1 MESDREHRVASLA
14 AGSSPAESISRWQ
27 LPHGQGARGFV
38 LYTVCIALLFVKPLA
53 RLLLYTAQ
61 SEFHSYV
68 VIVPLIVGYLLV
80 RERRSQPRVYTAA
93 PGWAAVFFAASLLA
107 LVANGTWREAL
118 SLNDEL
124 ALLALAFVGLVI
136 AGGFL
141 FLGSAWMAA
150 RAFPMSFLIF
160 LIPMPDGVRA
170 WIETGSLLGSA
181 RVAEWLLDLTGTPF
195 LREGERFSLPGIE
208 LHVARECSGIH
219 SSWVLFMTSLVAA
232 HRMLDSHWRRFVL
245 VAFVI
250 PLALVRNGLRITVI
264 ALLCV
269 HIGPE
274 MIDSPIHRQGGPL
287 FFVLSLGPLFLLLHL
302 LRRRK
307 NSSRTAGA
315 PEAQIEIG

>member
-1 MESDREHRVASLA
+1 MESDREHSAASLA
-14 AGSSPAESISRWQ
+14 AGSPPAESIPRWQ
-27 LPHGQGARGFV
+27 LPRGQHARGFV
-38 LYTVCIALLFVKPLA
+38 FYTLCIALLFVKPLA
-53 RLLLYTAQ
+53 RLLLYAA
-61 SEFHSYV
+61 HSDLHSHV
-68 VIVPLIVGYLLV
+68 LLVPLIVGYLLV

-93 PGWAAVFFAASLLA
+93 ASWAAAFAAASLLA
-107 LVANGTWREAL
+107 LVATGAWRESL

-124 ALLALAFVGLVI
+124 ALLAFAFVSLVI

-150 RAFPMSFLIF
+150 RAFPMSFLMF
-160 LIPMPDGVRA
+160 MIPMPDGMRT
-170 WIETGSLLGSA
+170 WLETGSLLGSA
-181 RVAEWLLDLTGTPF
+181 RVAEWLFDLTGTPF
-195 LREGERFSLPGIE
+195 LREGEMFSLPGID

-219 SSWVLFMTSLVAA
+219 SSWVLFITSLVAA

-274 MIDSPIHRQGGPL
+274 MLDSPIHRQGGPL
-287 FFVLSLGPLFLLLHL
+287 FFALSLGPLFLLLYFL
-302 LRRRK
+302 YRRE
-307 NSSRTAGA
+307 NSSRTTGA
-315 PEAQIEIG
+315 PKAQIEIR